1 MSTQNF
7 VYGDHLAEIP
17 DASEMRFGIV
27 VCEWNNHITDRLL
40 EGAVETLMKH
50 GVNESNI
57 TIRRVPGSFELIYG
71 CSQMARHGFVD
82 AIIAIGC
89 VIKGDTPHF
98 DYICM
103 GATQGL
109 VLLNTNGNLP
119 VINGVL
125 TVNTPQQA
133 EERCGIGEGS
143 VNKGNEFALTAI
155 KMIDYAW
162 QFQK

>member
-7 VYGDHLAEIP
+7 IYNEHIAEIP
-17 DASEMRFGIV
+17 DAAEMRIGIV

-40 EGAVETLMKH
+40 QGALETLQEH
-50 GVNESNI
+50 GVKEQNI
-57 TIRRVPGSFELIYG
+57 TIRRVPGSFELVYG
-71 CSQMARHGFVD
+71 SAQMAKHGFVD
-82 AIIAIGC
+82 GIIAIGC

-109 VLLNTNGNLP
+109 VMLNANGSLP

-125 TVNTPQQA
+125 TVNTQEQA
-133 EERCGIGEGS
+133 DERAGIGENS
-143 VNKGNEFALTAI
+143 VNKGKEFALTAI